1 MKQLVGTLV
10 ISAALTS
17 VLWPATIQSSFEDKY
32 IGNEGRPSVGNGEF
46 YAIGSGHLWYTWNG
60 LNDPFFTVDGSKAY
74 EDLGANGKIQFHQSA
89 TDPDNQNYNSGQIA
103 FGYERGNGYSNRLWD
118 ISAPVK
124 TFSSYFQYYSSNSG
138 YGVFQLQYY
147 KANIG
152 LIATDTVDMRG
163 VVDRWLEYSF
173 SSEQSFDWI
182 NIEPI
187 NGQFIPSILF
197 DNVSFS
203 TESVPEPSSFSLLV
217 LFGLLTAIGR
227 NFYRNFIPLPSSLN
241 EKNQREE

>member
-1 MKQLVGTLV
+1 MK
-10 ISAALTS
+10 S
-17 VLWPATIQSSFEDKY
+17 
-32 IGNEGRPSVGNGEF
+32 
-46 YAIGSGHLWYTWNG
+46 
-60 LNDPFFTVDGSKAY
+60 
-74 EDLGANGKIQFHQSA
+74 
-89 TDPDNQNYNSGQIA
+89 
-103 FGYERGNGYSNRLWD
+103 
-118 ISAPVK
+118 
-124 TFSSYFQYYSSNSG
+124 FSSYFQYISGTG

-173 SSEQSFDWI
+173 SSEQSFDKI
-182 NIEPI
+182 NIDPI
-187 NGQFIPSILF
+187 NGQFMPTILF

-227 NFYRNFIPLPSSLN
+227 NLYRNFIPLSSSLN

>member
-1 MKQLVGTLV
+1 MKKLIGTLV

-60 LNDPFFTVDGSKAY
+60 LTDPIFTADGSKAY
-74 EDLGANGKIQFHQSA
+74 EDLGTNGKIQFHQSA
-89 TDPDNQNYNSGQIA
+89 SDPENQNYNASQIA
-103 FGYERGNGYSNRLWD
+103 FGYTRGGGYSSKLWD

-124 TFSSYFQYYSSNSG
+124 SFSSYFQYYSGTG

-147 KANIG
+147 KANYG
-152 LIATDTVDMRG
+152 LIASDTLDMRG
-163 VVDRWLEYSF
+163 VVDRWIEYSF

-182 NIEPI
+182 NIDPI
-187 NGQFIPSILF
+187 EGQFMPTILF

-217 LFGLLTAIGR
+217 LFGLITAIGR
-227 NFYRNFIPLPSSLN
+227 NLYRNIIPLSSSLD